1 MRRGGAFRNSLFN
14 PLRWSRRLVVVVLLT
29 FYIVGG
35 GFYVFGLSAFAT
47 NVGETVGVLRIP
59 QVKVATDVRV
69 ALLDGDE
76 LLTPEKSAAIY
87 ERGGKKFIYG
97 HNTTVFRNLDS
108 IFEGDAIYFVD
119 SAGAELDY
127 FVTKVGYLSVDEIDM
142 DLLLGEMSGENDLI
156 LMTCAGKI
164 VNGDY
169 DERLVIFARLNQ

>member
-69 ALLDGDE
+69 DL
-76 LLTPEKSAAIY
+76 
-87 ERGGKKFIYG
+87 KKAPRFM
-97 HNTTVFRNLDS
+97 R
-108 IFEGDAIYFVD
+108 
-119 SAGAELDY
+119 GAERSSYTGIIRRFL
-127 FVTKVGYLSVDEIDM
+127 EI
-142 DLLLGEMSGENDLI
+142 
-156 LMTCAGKI
+156 
-164 VNGDY
+164 
-169 DERLVIFARLNQ
+169 